1 MLADFD
7 QVFVPIFVAM
17 SSLTVLPIYLSMTEG
32 MEHDEARSM
41 GRKAVATALATAV
54 IITVAGQALF
64 RLLDITVNDLRVG
77 GGLILLVLSIYD
89 LLFSTEERKSAEVAD
104 DVGVVPLGVPLIVG
118 PATMATCLVLVDTFG
133 RALVL
138 ASLALN
144 LLLTFFMLEN
154 AQRLKRYLPR
164 AVSRAFG
171 KVMSV
176 FMAAIAVAMMRAG
189 IAAFLVE
196 TSG

>member
-1 MLADFD
+1 MLAEFE

-17 SSLTVLPIYLSMTEG
+17 SSLTVLPIYLSMTNG
-32 MEHDEARSM
+32 MPSGDARSM
-41 GRKAVATALATAV
+41 GRKAVVTALATAV
-54 IITVAGQALF
+54 LITIAGQALF

-89 LLFSTEERKSAEVAD
+89 LLFSTEERKTAEVAD

-118 PATMATCLVLVDTFG
+118 PATMATCLVLADTHG

-138 ASLALN
+138 VSLAVN
-144 LLLTFFMLEN
+144 LLLTFLMLEN
-154 AQRLKRYLPR
+154 AQRLTRFVPH

-176 FMAAIAVAMMRAG
+176 FMAAIAVSMMRAG
-189 IAAFLVE
+189 IAAFISD
-196 TSG
+196 TAG